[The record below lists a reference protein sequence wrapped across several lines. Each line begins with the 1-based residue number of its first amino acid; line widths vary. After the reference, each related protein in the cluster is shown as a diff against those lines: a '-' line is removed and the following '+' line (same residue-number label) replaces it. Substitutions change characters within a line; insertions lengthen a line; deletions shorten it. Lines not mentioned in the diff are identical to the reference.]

1 MSKRNADFNLIQPSN
16 AILPMESEWFFCSCF
31 CLCQDRMQRT
41 IRFFISFSFHLW
53 RTIVALSMIETPQN
67 TITYSTNTITYS
79 RKCYNYSTNVK
90 TCSTDH
96 KYYNIFFLLQ
106 VVLALHFCSFPV
118 LIWTWRVFQL
128 CLSISPY
135 FSSGTRPYQYLCIM
149 HILAGSTRFP

>member
-79 RKCYNYSTNVK
+79 TNAVTYSRKCYNYSTNVK

-96 KYYNIFFLLQ
+96 KYYNIFFY
-106 VVLALHFCSFPV
+106 CKSFWPYISV
-118 LIWTWRVFQL
+118 ASQL
-128 CLSISPY
+128 
-135 FSSGTRPYQYLCIM
+135 
-149 HILAGSTRFP
+149 

>member
-1 MSKRNADFNLIQPSN
+1 MSKTNADFNLIQPSN

-96 KYYNIFFLLQ
+96 KYYNIFFIASRFGPTFLQ
-106 VVLALHFCSFPV
+106 LPSSNLDMEGFSTLHVTLTFPFG
-118 LIWTWRVFQL
+118 T
-128 CLSISPY
+128 SPY
-135 FSSGTRPYQYLCIM
+135 QFLCIM